1 MKWVI
6 IAIAVLVGLVAL
18 VTVIGML
25 LPKQHVA
32 KRSAKFNQSAQVIW
46 EAISNFG
53 DLPSWRP
60 EVQSVDKQPDRNGHA
75 VWMEVSKM
83 GNMPYEVAVFEPPMK
98 MVTVIADTTLP
109 FGGKWTYE
117 IQEVAGGTQ
126 LTITED
132 GEIYNPIFRF
142 MARFIFGYHATME
155 AYLKNLGKKFGE
167 EVVIIKSEV

>member
-6 IAIAVLVGLVAL
+6 IAIGVLVGLVAV

-25 LPKQHVA
+25 LPKQHAA
-32 KRSAKFNQSAQVIW
+32 KRSAKFNQSAQTIW
-46 EAISNFG
+46 DAIRNFET
-53 DLPSWRP
+53 LPSWRP
-60 EVQSVDKQPDRNGHA
+60 EVQSVEKQPDRNGHP

-83 GNMPYEVAVFEPPMK
+83 GSMPYEVTVFEPPTK

-109 FGGKWTYE
+109 FGGSWTYE
-117 IQEVAGGTQ
+117 IQEAAGGSQ

-142 MARFIFGYHATME
+142 IARFIFGYHATME
-155 AYLKNLGKKFGE
+155 TYLKNLGKKFGE
-167 EVVIIKSEV
+167 EVNIIAER

>member
-1 MKWVI
+1 MRWVI
-6 IAIAVLVGLVAL
+6 IAIAVLIGLVAL

-32 KRSAKFNQSAQVIW
+32 KRSAKFNQPPQTIW
-46 EAISNFG
+46 DAITNFEA
-53 DLPSWRP
+53 LPSWRP
-60 EVQSVDKQPDRNGHA
+60 EVQSVEKQPDRDGHP

-83 GNMPYEVAVFEPPMK
+83 GNMPYEVTVFEPPMK

-109 FGGKWTYE
+109 FGGSWTYE
-117 IQEVAGGTQ
+117 IQEVDGGSQ

-167 EVVIIKSEV
+167 ELNTIAER